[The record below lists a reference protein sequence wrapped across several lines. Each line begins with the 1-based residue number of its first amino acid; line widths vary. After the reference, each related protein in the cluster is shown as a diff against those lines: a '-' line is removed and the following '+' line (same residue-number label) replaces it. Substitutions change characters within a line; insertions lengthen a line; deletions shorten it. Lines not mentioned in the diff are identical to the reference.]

1 MVEKLIDAIPIYKR
15 GFGLKAEVIGELK
28 SDYDSLLIDF
38 LEANDYR
45 ILTPQVE
52 ILLAREFGFC
62 YGVDR
67 AVDYAYETRKRFPDR
82 RLFLTA
88 EIIHN
93 PRVNRRLAEL
103 GIRFLTGQYGGENPL
118 ETLEPADVVL
128 LPAFGVS
135 KSLLARLQ
143 ATGCILVDTTCGS
156 VANVWRRV
164 ERYAREGYTSIIHG
178 KYDHEETIATSS
190 RAESEEG
197 AKYLVV
203 KDMAEAETVCA
214 YIEGRGNRG
223 SFLATFAKSSSKGFD
238 PDLHLA
244 KVGVANQTTMLSSES
259 LAIARRIEESM
270 IRRYGQ
276 DEASKRFLSFD
287 TICSATQERQ
297 DAVIELA
304 QSGLD
309 LMIVVGGFNSSNTG
323 HLCEIGAEH
332 CPTFHIDEVS
342 RIEGAER
349 IRHKRPFADT
359 LSVTEHWLPE
369 GFRRIGFTAGASTPN
384 QVIGEVIAT
393 VLKLKG
399 VDVDSLVPA
408 GFAPSQL

>member
-1 MVEKLIDAIPIYKR
+1 MAERLIGTVPIFKR
-15 GFGLKAEVIGELK
+15 GFGLKAEVVGELK
-28 SDYDSLLIDF
+28 SDYDSRLIDF
-38 LEANDYR
+38 LQANDYR
-45 ILTPQVE
+45 LSTPQVE

-67 AVDYAYETRKRFPDR
+67 AVDYAYETRKKFPDR

-103 GIRFLTGQYGGENPL
+103 GIRFLTGQYGGENSL
-118 ETLEPADVVL
+118 DSLEPQDVVL

-135 KSLLARLQ
+135 RDLLARLQ
-143 ATGCILVDTTCGS
+143 ETGCILVDTTCGS

-190 RAESEEG
+190 RAESREG
-197 AKYLVV
+197 AKHLVV
-203 KDMAEAETVCA
+203 KDLKEAETVCA
-214 YIEGRGNRG
+214 YIEGRGNRET
-223 SFLATFAKSSSKGFD
+223 FLAAFAKSASRGFD
-238 PDLHLA
+238 PDRHLE

-259 LAIARRIEESM
+259 LAIARRIQESM
-270 IRRYGQ
+270 VRVHGEE
-276 DEASKRFLSFD
+276 EAARRFLSFD

-304 QSGLD
+304 RAGLD
-309 LMIVVGGFNSSNTG
+309 VMIVVGGFNSSNTG

-332 CPTFHIDEVS
+332 CPTYHIDEVA
-342 RIEGAER
+342 RIEGTER
-349 IRHKRPFADT
+349 IQHKRPFADS
-359 LSVTEHWLPE
+359 LSVTEQWLPE
-369 GFRRIGFTAGASTPN
+369 GRCRIGFTAGASTPN

-393 VLKLKG
+393 VLRLKG
-399 VDVDSLVPA
+399 VDPENIPES
-408 GFAPSQL
+408 